1 MIIRQYEKP
10 FVPKYANYDYVPV
23 YDGNDRFI
31 GWIKMLVSELEPYK
45 EYKDLEEQGLLLR
58 LPTETY
64 FIKDNIVRKGWVQEL
79 VYSPCRKLLL
89 DIRYDDNS
97 LDSYR
102 GYVDNTLFLT
112 QAEAEQ
118 KLKETESDWYDDWWS
133 KKSKKVAENTDCIV
147 QLIDKVAK
155 VMVEAFKNLKIEDIN
170 MFQLGY
176 SYNKALDDFVNACEK
191 HSTTM
196 YGQRYI
202 DTRDIKNIAELLK
215 EQNKWQMKTIQT

>member
-1 MIIRQYEKP
+1 M
-10 FVPKYANYDYVPV
+10 
-23 YDGNDRFI
+23 
-31 GWIKMLVSELEPYK
+31 
-45 EYKDLEEQGLLLR
+45 
-58 LPTETY
+58 
-64 FIKDNIVRKGWVQEL
+64 
-79 VYSPCRKLLL
+79 
-89 DIRYDDNS
+89 
-97 LDSYR
+97 
-102 GYVDNTLFLT
+102 
-112 QAEAEQ
+112 
-118 KLKETESDWYDDWWS
+118 
-133 KKSKKVAENTDCIV
+133 AENTDCIV

-215 EQNKWQMKTIQT
+215 EQNK